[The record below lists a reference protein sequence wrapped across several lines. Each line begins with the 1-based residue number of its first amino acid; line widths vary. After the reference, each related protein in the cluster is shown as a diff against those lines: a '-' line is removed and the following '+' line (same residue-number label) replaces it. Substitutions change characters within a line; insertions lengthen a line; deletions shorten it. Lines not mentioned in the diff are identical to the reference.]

1 MLRRFFARSGVAP
14 RRAVLLTVMSASAA
28 SLIPASAH
36 ATNPPVKS
44 PAVGATSPAVTRIK
58 APITFDATL
67 ARAGIFVPT
76 LWHAPAF
83 HAPIRLQAARLAARA
98 AEGRETGA
106 ISVAVAPPPI
116 DWRLLAGLDYLTG
129 KTTDTLKALNGKE
142 VRVPGFVVP
151 LDDFMEDGAEFLL
164 VPYYGACVHTPPPP
178 PNQIIF
184 VQMANKKA
192 VKLTLFDAVWMH
204 GTLKIATV
212 ESPYGTVGFTLSGTK
227 MEPYSAQ

>member
-1 MLRRFFARSGVAP
+1 MLRRLFARDRAVV
-14 RRAVLLTVMSASAA
+14 RRALFLTASSALAAAVVVSSAEARPISARAMSHA
-28 SLIPASAH
+28 SLAS
-36 ATNPPVKS
+36 
-44 PAVGATSPAVTRIK
+44 
-58 APITFDATL
+58 
-67 ARAGIFVPT
+67 AGIFVPT

-83 HAPIRLQAARLAARA
+83 HAPLRLQAARLAARA
-98 AEGRETGA
+98 EFAAADT
-106 ISVAVAPPPI
+106 PPI
-116 DWRLLAGLDYLTG
+116 DWRVLAGLDYLTG
-129 KTTDTLKALNGKE
+129 KATDTLKALNGKE

-204 GTLKIATV
+204 GKLKIATV
-212 ESPYGTVGFTLSGTK
+212 ESPYGTVGFTLEGTK
-227 MEPYSAQ
+227 MEPYSSR